1 MADVAPY
8 IASFGPVAGVFIYL
22 WVNRAQKPAPSQDD
36 PMRMVNSNLAAIRE
50 DLGDIFNRL
59 GDIHTGLE
67 VLKDRRDR

>member
-22 WVNRAQKPAPSQDD
+22 WVNRAQKPAVQDD
-36 PMRMVNSNLAAIRE
+36 PMKMVNANLSAIRE